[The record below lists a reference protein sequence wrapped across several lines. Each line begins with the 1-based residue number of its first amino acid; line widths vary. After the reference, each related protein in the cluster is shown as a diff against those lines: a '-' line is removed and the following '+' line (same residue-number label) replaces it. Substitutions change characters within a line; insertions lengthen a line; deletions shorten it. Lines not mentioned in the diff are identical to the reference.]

1 MYRSLDVYQRA
12 KRIGMKIHQKTK
24 EFPIEERYEI
34 ASQIRRAV
42 VSIAVNIAEGYSRK
56 VTVKEYRYFL
66 RISTGSTSEV
76 RVLLEYCKEFGYIT
90 ESEYGEYEIELEI
103 ISKQLYRL
111 SETLKP
117 VS

>member
-12 KRIGMKIHQKTK
+12 KKIGMKIHQKTK
-24 EFPIEERYEI
+24 EFPAEERYEI
-34 ASQIRRAV
+34 GSQIRRAV

-56 VTVKEYRYFL
+56 VTVNEYRYFL
-66 RISTGSTSEV
+66 RIATGSTSEV
-76 RVLLEYCKEFGYIT
+76 RVLLEYCKEFGYMA
-90 ESEYGEYEIELEI
+90 EGEYEEYASELEV